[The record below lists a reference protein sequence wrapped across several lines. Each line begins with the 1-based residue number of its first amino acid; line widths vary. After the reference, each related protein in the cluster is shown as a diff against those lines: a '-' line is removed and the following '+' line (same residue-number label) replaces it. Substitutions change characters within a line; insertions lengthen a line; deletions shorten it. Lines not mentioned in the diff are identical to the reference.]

1 MIETK
6 PRFSLDPEAAYVI
19 AGGLGGLG
27 RAISLWLVGRG
38 ARNLIL
44 LSRSAGPKTPEAQ
57 ELVSKLRNRGVNIVL
72 EACDISNASAVA
84 TALFA
89 SPSMPIIKGCI
100 QASMVL
106 RDAAFEAMSFDAW
119 QDSLA
124 SKVAGTWNLHESL
137 PRGMDFFIMLSSV
150 ASTCGTRGQANY
162 AAGNAFQNAVAHYR
176 VAAGERA
183 TALALGPFFD
193 VGVMADNKSLRGRFN
208 GASGVTETELLALL
222 DYYCDPAR
230 PADPGDCE
238 PTVMRFAPGVEN
250 SKLGY
255 IMRKPMFRGIRA
267 AVETGVAAPG
277 ANGAAGDRVDFAR
290 FFASK
295 PTAAEAASAVSD
307 ALANKLG
314 ETMLMSRD
322 EIDMAAPIHSFG
334 VDSLV
339 AVEIRN
345 WMSNELRADVAIFH
359 ILEAPSVAALAA
371 LAVGKSSYLA

>member
-1 MIETK
+1 METK
-6 PRFSLDPEAAYVI
+6 SSFALDPEAAYVI

-27 RAISLWLVGRG
+27 RAISLWLVGHG

-57 ELVSKLRNRGVNIVL
+57 ELVSKLRDRGVNVVL
-72 EACDISNASAVA
+72 KACDISNASAVA
-84 TALFA
+84 TALCA
-89 SPSMPIIKGCI
+89 SPSLPTIKGCI

-119 QDSLA
+119 QESLA
-124 SKVAGTWNLHESL
+124 SKAAGTWNLHESL

-162 AAGNAFQNAVAHYR
+162 AAGNAFQNAIAHHR

-193 VGVMADNKSLRGRFN
+193 VGVMAENNSLRSRFN
-208 GASGVTETELLALL
+208 GASGVTEPELFALL
-222 DYYCDPAR
+222 DYYCDPVR

-238 PTVMRFAPGVEN
+238 PTVMRFTPGVEN
-250 SKLGY
+250 STLGY
-255 IMRKPMFRGIRA
+255 IMRKPMFRGIKA
-267 AVETGVAAPG
+267 AVETGVAFPD
-277 ANGAAGDRVDFAR
+277 ANGAAGHGIDFAR

-295 PTAAEAASAVSD
+295 PTAAEVASAVRD
-307 ALANKLG
+307 ALATKLA

-345 WMSNELRADVAIFH
+345 WLSNELRSDVAIFH
-359 ILEAPSVAALAA
+359 ILEATSVTALAA